1 MKTNIL
7 KSGLAA
13 IAVAALASCS
23 GFLDEDLKSSLAPD
37 NTYTSSMGFETGC
50 NGLYSIARSE
60 YNTWGES
67 GAYMHG
73 AACAYE
79 ALQIATDIVDQNGA
93 KDGSL
98 TPFADLTLTSAT
110 RFVRSYWNWSYN
122 PRPFH
127 LRSRCS
133 SEKVVIL

>member
-1 MKTNIL
+1 MVIAM
-7 KSGLAA
+7 AA
-13 IAVAALASCS
+13 AASCS
-23 GFLDEDLKSSLAPD
+23 GYLDEDLKSSLAPD

-60 YNTWGES
+60 YNTWGEN

-93 KDGSL
+93 KAGSL
-98 TPFADLTLTSAT
+98 TPFADLTLTAAT
-110 RFVRSYWNWSYN
+110 KFVGSYWNWAYN
-122 PRPFH
+122 
-127 LRSRCS
+127 LIASAN
-133 SEKVVIL
+133 EIMI

>member
-1 MKTNIL
+1 MKKNIF
-7 KSGLAA
+7 KTGLMVIAMAA
-13 IAVAALASCS
+13 AASCS
-23 GFLDEDLKSSLAPD
+23 GYLDEDLKSSLAPD

-60 YNTWGES
+60 YNTWGEN

-93 KDGSL
+93 RTVLLLLS
-98 TPFADLTLTSAT
+98 PTL
-110 RFVRSYWNWSYN
+110 
-122 PRPFH
+122 H
-127 LRSRCS
+127 
-133 SEKVVIL
+133 